1 MLLSLDPDQDI
12 NFLKWEAALQTKD
25 QKFPHASAQKLKEIL
40 LDDQIQP
47 QEFIA
52 QFNKVIASTESLG
65 WKTFVSLTDIK
76 DRFFDQVSTVSW
88 AQIFIIVSI
97 FICLFALN
105 KKFNLKTP
113 TKKVSRITSNILERM
128 VALFGYFVPLVV
140 IYSSY
145 VITLL
150 PSYPYL
156 NLIVPNFMRTAIKI
170 YMQYPMYIN
179 FGYFFGI
186 VFLCLQ
192 FKLPRPRFIRFHM
205 IRGIML
211 LAFQGVP
218 DLIFQLLQSS
228 DSITPHQRVTTALC
242 LFVINL
248 FWILPCLYQAITHTY
263 PRSSFI
269 RDAIEI
275 HVGRDDN
282 EDFKWWDRT

>member
-12 NFLKWEAALQTKD
+12 NFLKWEAALQTRD
-25 QKFPHASAQKLKEIL
+25 QKFPHAAAQKLKEIL

-47 QEFIA
+47 EEFIR
-52 QFNKVIASTESLG
+52 QFNKILASTESLS
-65 WKTFVSLTDIK
+65 WKTFVSINNLK
-76 DRFFDQVSTVSW
+76 DRFVDQITAISW
-88 AQIFIIVSI
+88 PQIFIFLSI
-97 FICLFALN
+97 FAIFFFFNRKL
-105 KKFNLKTP
+105 NLKTP
-113 TKKVSRITSNILERM
+113 TKRLSSIFGNIIERI

-156 NLIVPNFMRTAIKI
+156 NLIVPNFMQAAINI

-205 IRGIML
+205 VRGIML

-228 DSITPHQRVTTALC
+228 DSITPNQRITTALC

-248 FWILPCLYQAITHTY
+248 FWILPCLFQALTHTY

-275 HVGRDDN
+275 HVGRDND
-282 EDFKWWDRT
+282 EDFKWWDR

>member
-12 NFLKWEAALQTKD
+12 NFLKWEAALQTRD
-25 QKFPHASAQKLKEIL
+25 QKFPHGSAQKLKEIL
-40 LDDQIQP
+40 LDDQIKTE
-47 QEFIA
+47 EFIT
-52 QFNKVIASTESLG
+52 QFNKILASTESLS
-65 WKTFVSLTDIK
+65 WKSFVYLNNLKNRFIDQLGSISWVQILSILFIFTF
-76 DRFFDQVSTVSW
+76 FY
-88 AQIFIIVSI
+88 II
-97 FICLFALN
+97 N
-105 KKFNLKTP
+105 KKFRLNTP
-113 TKKVSRITSNILERM
+113 TKKIATIISNILERIT
-128 VALFGYFVPLVV
+128 ALFGYFVPLVV

-145 VITLL
+145 VLTLL
-150 PSYPYL
+150 PTYPYL
-156 NLIVPNFMRTAIKI
+156 NLIVPNFMRTAISL
-170 YMQYPMYIN
+170 YMRYPIYIN

-192 FKLPRPRFIRFHM
+192 FKLPRPRFVRFHM
-205 IRGIML
+205 VRGIML

-228 DSITPHQRVTTALC
+228 QAITPNQRVTTALC

-275 HVGRDDN
+275 HVGRDNDEN
-282 EDFKWWDRT
+282 FKWWDR